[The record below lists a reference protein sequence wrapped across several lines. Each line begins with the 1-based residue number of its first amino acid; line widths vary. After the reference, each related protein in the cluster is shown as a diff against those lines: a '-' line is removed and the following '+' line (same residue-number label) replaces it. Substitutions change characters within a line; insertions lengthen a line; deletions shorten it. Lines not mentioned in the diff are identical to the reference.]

1 MMRMTQGVTVKGI
14 REAAD
19 KINLEKQENDKIN
32 LEKQE
37 NDKINLEKQ
46 ENDKINLEK
55 HDNDQTEEKEIIF
68 SGGYS
73 GKEKTSSEIMS
84 EKVR

>member
-37 NDKINLEKQ
+37 NVF
-46 ENDKINLEK
+46 NDTISD
-55 HDNDQTEEKEIIF
+55 DNDQTEEKEIIF